1 MNDEQSFSVL
11 SDTSLSGKTQDKDGN
26 MNDSILRTL
35 STLAMVQ
42 NERLKLA
49 RKYDIVSLQGST
61 AYIKKVVWEG

>member
-1 MNDEQSFSVL
+1 
-11 SDTSLSGKTQDKDGN
+11 
-26 MNDSILRTL
+26 L